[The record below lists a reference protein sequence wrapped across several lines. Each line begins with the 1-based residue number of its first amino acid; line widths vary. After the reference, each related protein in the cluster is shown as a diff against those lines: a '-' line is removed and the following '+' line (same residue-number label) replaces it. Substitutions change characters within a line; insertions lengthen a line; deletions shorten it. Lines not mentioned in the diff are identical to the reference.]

1 MSDPGK
7 RPRSGRRR
15 SIWPLA
21 LGLPLIVVAAAAAIY
36 LMSSAQGGNGTAS
49 SGGGQAQPAKKAS
62 GSGQASSPG
71 ALGAPELGRADA
83 PVLMQE
89 FGDFQ

>member
-1 MSDPGK
+1 MSDSGK
-7 RPRSGRRR
+7 SPRSGRRR
-15 SIWPLA
+15 SIWPVA
-21 LGLPLIVVAAAAAIY
+21 IGLPFIVVLAATAIY
-36 LMSSAQGGNGTAS
+36 LSSAHGGNGTAS
-49 SGGGQAQPAKKAS
+49 SGGGREQPAKKVS
-62 GSGQASSPG
+62 GSGQESSPG